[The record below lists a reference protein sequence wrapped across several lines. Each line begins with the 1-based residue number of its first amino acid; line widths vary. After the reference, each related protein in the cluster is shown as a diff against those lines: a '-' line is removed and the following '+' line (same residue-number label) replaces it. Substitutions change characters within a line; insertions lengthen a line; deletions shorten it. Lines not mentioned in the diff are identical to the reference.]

1 VSVFV
6 TAQSYTIAQD
16 GSPDNLSIVPTSFA
30 ATADETTGSF
40 AVNTGTVCGWS
51 ASSEV
56 SWLQILSGASGAGNG
71 RVGFKAIKNTGVAR
85 TGTIR
90 VGNQV
95 FTVAQPAQPATPVVL
110 TALANAASGAQGSV
124 SPGGIVELFGTNMGP
139 TKGVGTQLLPD
150 GTVAKN
156 LSGTRVLFDGKES
169 ALTYSSA
176 IQVNAVVPYSLVP
189 GTTTQIVVEYQGVQ
203 SAALALPV
211 KAVTPGIFT
220 QDSSG
225 LGNGA
230 ILNQNYDINTRLNP
244 AARGDIIMIY
254 ATGGGITSP
263 PSSDGSVTGVPL
275 PLLTQPVTVTIGGI
289 DAPVGYKGG
298 APGAVAGV
306 TQINAQVPSAVTPGT
321 SVPIVITIGGVPSP
335 PGVTVAVK

>member
-1 VSVFV
+1 
-6 TAQSYTIAQD
+6 
-16 GSPDNLSIVPTSFA
+16 
-30 ATADETTGSF
+30 
-40 AVNTGTVCGWS
+40 
-51 ASSEV
+51 
-56 SWLQILSGASGAGNG
+56 
-71 RVGFKAIKNTGVAR
+71 
-85 TGTIR
+85 
-90 VGNQV
+90 
-95 FTVAQPAQPATPVVL
+95 
-110 TALANAASGAQGSV
+110 
-124 SPGGIVELFGTNMGP
+124 
-139 TKGVGTQLLPD
+139 
-150 GTVAKN
+150 
-156 LSGTRVLFDGKES
+156 
-169 ALTYSSA
+169 
-176 IQVNAVVPYSLVP
+176 
-189 GTTTQIVVEYQGVQ
+189 VVEYQGVQ
-203 SAALALPV
+203 SAALSLPV
-211 KAVTPGIFT
+211 RAVTPGIFT